1 MWPGRVTC
9 ETTGAR
15 AAQVT
20 YGYEVTPRWVGP
32 GRPVTSASMNE
43 EERVLPRGDDPP
55 RPPRVPPPTSPSPF
69 MADPPGRP
77 PRPARPRGRSTNWRR
92 LNHDPQNPSPTSP
105 FPASGRAEGWRS
117 PWLISAGLLLILIL
131 LTIDVLAS
139 GPLVAADYHIRAAV
153 QAHATSPRWLWLS
166 QGRLAPAQQLVD
178 LGNSQVAIPVLAVCA
193 LLAVAGRQTLRP
205 LLAAAAG
212 VVLLL
217 ATVVPAKILI
227 GRSGPGL
234 GPVAAG
240 SLGVFPSG
248 HTSTSSVCYGLAV
261 LLLVPVLPAWLRAPA
276 VAAVAAVCLL
286 VGLALV
292 WCDYHWFTDVLA
304 GWALSGIII
313 QVCLRLASPPA
324 PGPARSRN
332 DHGTRPG

>member
-1 MWPGRVTC
+1 MD
-9 ETTGAR
+9 
-15 AAQVT
+15 
-20 YGYEVTPRWVGP
+20 
-32 GRPVTSASMNE
+32 E
-43 EERVLPRGDDPP
+43 EEKVLPRGDDPP
-55 RPPRVPPPTSPSPF
+55 GPPRVPPPTSPSPF
-69 MADPPGRP
+69 TGQRLQRYSAG
-77 PRPARPRGRSTNWRR
+77 AGRSR
-92 LNHDPQNPSPTSP
+92 
-105 FPASGRAEGWRS
+105 AGRWRS

-139 GPLVAADYHIRAAV
+139 GPLVAADHHIRAAV
-153 QAHATSPRWLWLS
+153 QARATSPRWLWLS
-166 QGRLAPAQQLVD
+166 QGRLAPAQLLVD
-178 LGNSQVAIPVLAVCA
+178 LGNNQVAIPVLAVCA
-193 LLAVAGRQTLRP
+193 LIAVIGRRTLRP
-205 LLAAAAG
+205 MLAAAAG

-227 GRSGPGL
+227 GRSGPGF
-234 GPVAAG
+234 GPVPAG

-261 LLLVPVLPAWLRAPA
+261 LLLVPVLPARFRAPA

-313 QVCLRLASPPA
+313 QVCLRLAPPPA

>member
-1 MWPGRVTC
+1 
-9 ETTGAR
+9 
-15 AAQVT
+15 
-20 YGYEVTPRWVGP
+20 
-32 GRPVTSASMNE
+32 MNE
-43 EERVLPRGDDPP
+43 EEKVLPRGDDPP
-55 RPPRVPPPTSPSPF
+55 GPPRAPSAR
-69 MADPPGRP
+69 ADPPGRP
-77 PRPARPRGRSTNWRR
+77 SRSARPRGRPTNRR
-92 LNHDPQNPSPTSP
+92 GLNHDPQNPSPTSP
-105 FPASGRAEGWRS
+105 FPASGRAERWRS
-117 PWLISAGLLLILIL
+117 PWLVSAGLLLILIL

-139 GPLVAADYHIRAAV
+139 GPLVAADHHIRAAV
-153 QAHATSPRWLWLS
+153 QARATSPRWLWLS
-166 QGRLAPAQQLVD
+166 QGRLAPAQLIVD
-178 LGNSQVAIPVLAVCA
+178 LGNNQVAIPVLAVCA
-193 LLAVAGRQTLRP
+193 LIAVIGRRTLRP
-205 LLAAAAG
+205 MLAAAAG

-227 GRSGPGL
+227 GRSGPGF
-234 GPVAAG
+234 GPVPAG

-261 LLLVPVLPAWLRAPA
+261 LLLVPVLPARFRAPA

-313 QVCLRLASPPA
+313 QVCLRLAPPPA

>member
-1 MWPGRVTC
+1 MDETVLARGGDPPEPPG
-9 ETTGAR
+9 
-15 AAQVT
+15 
-20 YGYEVTPRWVGP
+20 GP
-32 GRPVTSASMNE
+32 ASGRPSRLTRRLRRSN
-43 EERVLPRGDDPP
+43 PGGQPP
-55 RPPRVPPPTSPSPF
+55 GAPRVPPPASPAPF
-69 MADPPGRP
+69 TADPPGRLS
-77 PRPARPRGRSTNWRR
+77 RPAWPRGRPTNRR
-92 LNHDPQNPSPTSP
+92 GLNHDPQNTPPPSRSP
-105 FPASGRAEGWRS
+105 VTLRGVRSAVAAGRDGRWRS
-117 PWLISAGLLLILIL
+117 PWLVSAGLLLILIL
-131 LTIDVLAS
+131 LTIDVLAN
-139 GPLVAADYHIRAAV
+139 GPLAAADHHIRAAV
-153 QAHATSPRWLWLS
+153 QARATSPRWLWLS
-166 QGRLAPAQQLVD
+166 QGRYAPAQLLVD
-178 LGNSQVAIPVLAVCA
+178 LGNNQAAIPVLAVCA
-193 LLAVAGRQTLRP
+193 LIAVARRQTLRP

-217 ATVVPAKILI
+217 GTVLPAKILI
-227 GRSGPGL
+227 ARSGPGL

-248 HTSTSSVCYGLAV
+248 HSSTSSVCYGLAV
-261 LLLVPVLPAWLRAPA
+261 LLLVPVLPARSRAPA

-313 QVCLRLASPPA
+313 QVCLRLQRA

>member
-1 MWPGRVTC
+1 MDGGDSV
-9 ETTGAR
+9 AR
-15 AAQVT
+15 
-20 YGYEVTPRWVGP
+20 G
-32 GRPVTSASMNE
+32 
-43 EERVLPRGDDPP
+43 
-55 RPPRVPPPTSPSPF
+55 
-69 MADPPGRP
+69 GRP
-77 PRPARPRGRSTNWRR
+77 PGPPRGRPTNWRR
-92 LNHDPQNPSPTSP
+92 LNHDPQNAPPPSPLPPPRSP
-105 FPASGRAEGWRS
+105 VTVPLHGLRPAVAAGRAERWRS
-117 PWLISAGLLLILIL
+117 PWLISAGLLLILVL
-131 LTIDVLAS
+131 LTIDVLAN
-139 GPLVAADYHIRAAV
+139 GPLVAADHHIRAAV

-166 QGRLAPAQQLVD
+166 QGRFAPAQLLVD
-178 LGNSQVAIPVLAVCA
+178 LGNNQVAIPVLAVCA
-193 LLAVAGRQTLRP
+193 LIAVARRQTLRP
-205 LLAAAAG
+205 LAAAAAG

-261 LLLVPVLPAWLRAPA
+261 LLLVPVLPARLRAPA

-313 QVCLRLASPPA
+313 QVCLRLAPPPA

>member
-1 MWPGRVTC
+1 MAPD
-9 ETTGAR
+9 
-15 AAQVT
+15 
-20 YGYEVTPRWVGP
+20 
-32 GRPVTSASMNE
+32 
-43 EERVLPRGDDPP
+43 PRGPDPTGP
-55 RPPRVPPPTSPSPF
+55 EP
-69 MADPPGRP
+69 
-77 PRPARPRGRSTNWRR
+77 PARP
-92 LNHDPQNPSPTSP
+92 
-105 FPASGRAEGWRS
+105 AAAGRAERWRS

-131 LTIDVLAS
+131 LTIDVLAN
-139 GPLVAADYHIRAAV
+139 GPLVAADRHIRAAV
-153 QAHATSPRWLWLS
+153 QAHATSPRWLGLS
-166 QGRLAPAQQLVD
+166 QGRLAPAQLIVD
-178 LGNSQVAIPVLAVCA
+178 LGNNQVAIPVLAVCA
-193 LLAVAGRQTLRP
+193 LIAVARRQTLRP

-227 GRSGPGL
+227 ERSGPGL

-248 HTSTSSVCYGLAV
+248 HTATSSVCYGLAV
-261 LLLVPVLPAWLRAPA
+261 LLLVPVLPARFRAPA

-313 QVCLRLASPPA
+313 QVCLRLTPLPA